1 MTFIYDVATM
11 QQATFDKIKWF
22 VLDHM
27 QWSHDENTMH
37 ISSGDYIIKVQII
50 KKHDSSDNFEEWLQK
65 CPQCNQN
72 TSLLKTS
79 FTANMYSWLYKAYT
93 RCKKNSTGI
102 VDITKIWLT
111 NSEYSVFNKI
121 IKFGLAYKDK
131 GMTKGIYG
139 LPLQRIC
146 EFVNNERAIA
156 EYYLTDPTKDKTDP
170 TKRVMSDTRLYV
182 HQIPKVQE
190 IMEKTA
196 GAMTTYYQNPAFTSS
211 HDSTWQQ

>member
-1 MTFIYDVATM
+1 
-11 QQATFDKIKWF
+11 
-22 VLDHM
+22 
-27 QWSHDENTMH
+27 
-37 ISSGDYIIKVQII
+37 
-50 KKHDSSDNFEEWLQK
+50 
-65 CPQCNQN
+65 
-72 TSLLKTS
+72 
-79 FTANMYSWLYKAYT
+79 
-93 RCKKNSTGI
+93 
-102 VDITKIWLT
+102 
-111 NSEYSVFNKI
+111 
-121 IKFGLAYKDK
+121 
-131 GMTKGIYG
+131 MTKGIYG

-211 HDSTWQQ
+211 HDST